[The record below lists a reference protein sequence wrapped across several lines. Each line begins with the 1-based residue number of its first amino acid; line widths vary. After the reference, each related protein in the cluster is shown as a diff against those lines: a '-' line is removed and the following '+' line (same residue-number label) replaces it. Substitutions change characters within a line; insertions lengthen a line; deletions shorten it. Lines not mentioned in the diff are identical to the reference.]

1 VSGIRERRDLTPKQK
16 DKILGLNAAKLL
28 KLYQLAGG
36 AFSTTGNCL
45 NLLNG
50 LNRAYVLDSPIE
62 DARRLVGCDK
72 LIGQTDVVDYS
83 SRRAALKK

>member
-36 AFSTTGNCL
+36 AFQQLELFEPFERFEQSLRFG
-45 NLLNG
+45 
-50 LNRAYVLDSPIE
+50 
-62 DARRLVGCDK
+62 
-72 LIGQTDVVDYS
+72 
-83 SRRAALKK
+83 